1 MSRQS
6 GWAYRGPM
14 ALTLRARAK
23 ERSGEE
29 LVRMTLD
36 LPESQHIRLKIAAIK
51 RRVTV
56 RRLVMELLEKEGIR
70 AAAR

>member
-1 MSRQS
+1 M
-6 GWAYRGPM
+6 APM
-14 ALTLRARAK
+14 QPTQRTRSK
-23 ERSGEE
+23 ERSREE

-36 LPESQHIRLKIAAIK
+36 LPESQHIRLKIAAIR